1 MISGTPAELTL
12 SKITFTEQ
20 NETQDVQSSTNES
33 KVREVFIVKRST
45 KMDSDEYVSVQLKSS
60 DDSIEKLL
68 KKAVSCICFEYSKRV
83 PQLRLRGF
91 NNAFFILK

>member
-1 MISGTPAELTL
+1 MS
-12 SKITFTEQ
+12 EQ
-20 NETQDVQSSTNES
+20 QESNESQS

-68 KKAVSCICFEYSKRV
+68 KKAVLASV
-83 PQLRLRGF
+83 LNTPQKSITTKGVQ
-91 NNAFFILK
+91 

>member
-1 MISGTPAELTL
+1 MSEQPESNQ
-12 SKITFTEQ
+12 SKS
-20 NETQDVQSSTNES
+20 NESQS

-68 KKAVSCICFEYSKRV
+68 KKAVLASV
-83 PQLRLRGF
+83 LNTPQKSVTTKGVQ
-91 NNAFFILK
+91 

>member
-1 MISGTPAELTL
+1 M
-12 SKITFTEQ
+12 TEQ
-20 NETQDVQSSTNES
+20 NETQNVQSSTNES

-68 KKAVSCICFEYSKRV
+68 KKAVLASV
-83 PQLRLRGF
+83 LNTPQKSITTKGVQ
-91 NNAFFILK
+91 

>member
-1 MISGTPAELTL
+1 M
-12 SKITFTEQ
+12 TEP
-20 NETQDVQSSTNES
+20 NEKQDVQSSTNES

-68 KKAVSCICFEYSKRV
+68 KKAVLASVLNI
-83 PQLRLRGF
+83 PQKSITTKGVQ
-91 NNAFFILK
+91 